1 MVTSSDRNGVTIME
15 TTKHG
20 KTNGVD
26 VDRLFATIGAIQAT
40 PSLATFK
47 FRASN
52 KWIGGGRNRSS
63 VQGFYGAGQE
73 DATRKGSF
81 VMDNDE
87 PDVLLGSD
95 QAANPVEN
103 VLHALAGCITT
114 SFVYHAAARG
124 IAIDAVESTLEG
136 DLDLRG
142 FLGLSD
148 KVRNGYEGVRVTLK
162 VKSSAS
168 PEQLAELS
176 TIAQQRSPVFDIIT
190 NKVPVTVLLAK

>member
-1 MVTSSDRNGVTIME
+1 M
-15 TTKHG
+15 
-20 KTNGVD
+20 D
-26 VDRLFATIGAIQAT
+26 VDRLFATIGAIQET

-73 DATRKGSF
+73 DATRKGTF

-148 KVRNGYEGVRVTLK
+148 KVRNGYEAVRVTLK

-190 NKVPVTVLLAK
+190 NKVPVTVTLAK